1 LRVLF
6 AARSSETEER
16 AEEITTRV
24 IVRERDMPARSA
36 ARSAGGAASGAEPEA
51 SAYTLTFRADDG
63 SGVPSGL
70 AEADVEVDFGE
81 QHDRVPHVSDDGIE
95 EAWRR
100 QLLSAP
106 RTWDAPKFRLASIL
120 VSSTA
125 GGTTGDGRAAPAV
138 VLRVGSTSYKEHV
151 GTSTSSRDAASRRA
165 LREDGLAT
173 FGSESAHL
181 SDALGVETTLETCDG
196 GLVLLRRAAGVVGS
210 VGKFNGP
217 SGHPEPELC
226 VSGRAAAAAADDDES
241 SRASKSALVLS
252 ELFASILRECVEE
265 TGVPFASLSPPRLVG
280 AMRDGF
286 GKPDLLFRVET
297 THDSSQVVAAAR
309 RARDAW
315 ESDAVVVVS
324 ATPPADANA
333 PVDARFHE
341 KLTRL
346 FWARCPETM
355 AATTRAMAEC
365 LSPKTDES
373 RRFREASSRP
383 AQFDIPEAGSRVVTS
398 EDFVW

>member
-1 LRVLF
+1 MRERAM
-6 AARSSETEER
+6 AARS
-16 AEEITTRV
+16 
-24 IVRERDMPARSA
+24 
-36 ARSAGGAASGAEPEA
+36 ASGAEPEV
-51 SAYTLTFRADDG
+51 SGYTLIFRADDG
-63 SGVPSGL
+63 AGVPSGL
-70 AEADVEVDFGE
+70 GEAEVEVDFGE

-106 RTWDAPKFRLASIL
+106 RTWDAPKFRLANIL
-120 VSSTA
+120 VPSTA
-125 GGTTGDGRAAPAV
+125 DGTTARGERACRRNGRAAPAV

-151 GTSTSSRDAASRRA
+151 GTCTSSRDAAARRA
-165 LREDGLAT
+165 LREDGLAMH
-173 FGSESAHL
+173 GSASAHL
-181 SDALGVETTLETCDG
+181 SDALGVEATLETCDG

-217 SGHPEPELC
+217 SGHPEPERS
-226 VSGRAAAAAADDDES
+226 VSLHPRAAERAPRPRRSET
-241 SRASKSALVLS
+241 SRLVRE
-252 ELFASILRECVEE
+252 ELFASIAREIVEE
-265 TGVPFASLSPPRLVG
+265 TGVPSASLSPPRLVG

-333 PVDARFHE
+333 PVDARFDE

-346 FWARCPETM
+346 FWARCPDAM

-365 LSPKTDES
+365 LSPKT
-373 RRFREASSRP
+373 
-383 AQFDIPEAGSRVVTS
+383 
-398 EDFVW
+398 

>member
-226 VSGRAAAAAADDDES
+226 VSGRAAAAADDDES

>member
-1 LRVLF
+1 
-6 AARSSETEER
+6 
-16 AEEITTRV
+16 
-24 IVRERDMPARSA
+24 MPARSA

-217 SGHPEPELC
+217 SGHPEPEL
-226 VSGRAAAAAADDDES
+226 VKTVFRSRRAAPEDKRRRAARRELPSGGRDS
-241 SRASKSALVLS
+241 SRTSSRTRDDLVRE
-252 ELFASILRECVEE
+252 ELFASVLREIAEE
-265 TGVPFASLSPPRLVG
+265 TGVPSASLSPPRLVG

-286 GKPDLLFRVET
+286 GKPDLLFRVAT
-297 THDSSQVVAAAR
+297 AFTSRQVVAAAR

-324 ATPPADANA
+324 ATPPEGADAR
-333 PVDARFHE
+333 VDARFHE
-341 KLTRL
+341 RLTRL
-346 FWARCPETM
+346 FWARCPDAM
-355 AATTRAMAEC
+355 AATTRATAEC
-365 LSPKTDES
+365 LSP
-373 RRFREASSRP
+373 R
-383 AQFDIPEAGSRVVTS
+383 
-398 EDFVW
+398 

>member
-24 IVRERDMPARSA
+24 IVRERAMAARSA

-226 VSGRAAAAAADDDES
+226 VSGRAAAAAADDES

-383 AQFDIPEAGSRVVTS
+383 AHFDIPESGSRVVTS
-398 EDFVW
+398 EKN